1 MHKYRR
7 LKKTI
12 YLILLNVGFGLA
24 LNAQVSLSAA
34 FSEYSDTNKYVPIK
48 PIAKDSSYAII
59 HRAFQIEAILNLA
72 TTYVGTKY
80 TYGGQTEKGFDCS
93 GFMNHLFNYF
103 GYDLP
108 RSSRD
113 IAKIGKDV
121 KMSELQRGDFA
132 FFSNR
137 TKNVIGHIGIIIEV
151 SKSAVKM
158 IHASR
163 ESGIEIVDITNST
176 YYKTNFISGRRWTE
190 TKRK

>member
-1 MHKYRR
+1 M
-7 LKKTI
+7 KKH
-12 YLILLNVGFGLA
+12 LLFILLNLWISMEI
-24 LNAQVSLSAA
+24 NAQVSLSQA
-34 FSEYSDTNKYVPIK
+34 FSVYSDTNKYVPIK
-48 PIAKDSSYAII
+48 PIVKDSSYARI

-72 TTYVGTKY
+72 TTYIGTKY
-80 TYGGQTEKGFDCS
+80 TYGGHSEKGFDCS

-151 SKSAVKM
+151 NKTAVKM

-163 ESGIEIVDITNST
+163 ESGITIVDIANNAYFKS
-176 YYKTNFISGRRWTE
+176 NFILGRRWTE